1 MVRAVSDTDDNPLL
15 TALVNL
21 LPLAPPERQE
31 AILRRALQQVLAD
44 PEDHPSRPLVARSP
58 TISTVDSADWA
69 ILKPRLRAEL
79 DLRGLSLADLARDAG
94 IPLATVQK
102 VLSPKGLVPGR
113 LIASTLS
120 AWLAGRTETANGQEV
135 AASDSGAYAR
145 AVAPTTNTNAAR
157 HKLTDD
163 ERQRLADR
171 LPLINPR
178 VDLGMTAETARKACD
193 GAILPSEVV
202 ARVVSFLGGGAA
214 GRSASDDSP
223 PAT

>member
-1 MVRAVSDTDDNPLL
+1 MKGRLVSD
-15 TALVNL
+15 
-21 LPLAPPERQE
+21 
-31 AILRRALQQVLAD
+31 
-44 PEDHPSRPLVARSP
+44 
-58 TISTVDSADWA
+58 
-69 ILKPRLRAEL
+69 
-79 DLRGLSLADLARDAG
+79 
-94 IPLATVQK
+94 
-102 VLSPKGLVPGR
+102 
-113 LIASTLS
+113 TLS